1 MKENVLEPRDPLL
14 SAGASGQIVIL
25 GPMRM
30 MTTVV
35 MMMVVVMVVA
45 VSRRQADFDRP
56 RAERQVGARV
66 ERVAAAGAQAARVQR
81 RAGRQRP
88 LRRQ

>member
-1 MKENVLEPRDPLL
+1 MKENVLESRDPLL
-14 SAGASGQIVIL
+14 SSGASGQIVIL

-30 MTTVV
+30 MTTV
-35 MMMVVVMVVA
+35 MMVVVVMVVA

-81 RAGRQRP
+81 RSGRQRP

>member
-30 MTTVV
+30 MTTV
-35 MMMVVVMVVA
+35 MMVVVVMVVA

-56 RAERQVGARV
+56 RAERQVGARM

>member
-30 MTTVV
+30 MTTV
-35 MMMVVVMVVA
+35 MMVVVVMVVA

>member
-1 MKENVLEPRDPLL
+1 MKENVLEPRNPLL

-30 MTTVV
+30 MTTV
-35 MMMVVVMVVA
+35 MMVVVMMVVA

-66 ERVAAAGAQAARVQR
+66 ERVAAAGAQPARVQR

-88 LRRQ
+88 LSRQ